1 MVWLSS
7 TAYVVQPD
15 SVGLMMDISKKQQKS
30 LCFIAVKKRSLPR
43 QQPRAMLEMARLAA
57 ARQPFLPFLLPCQ
70 HIFLIGYNLRHE
82 ETADLMHAVQDG
94 RSAAFESV
102 RQRLMHIEPA
112 LKICCHK
119 MYILLNYF
127 ACDVGCSNF
136 SVCSNSSRAE
146 WQVWSIPG

>member
-1 MVWLSS
+1 MAQQHCLRCTARLCWADDGHKRSEKQKKFMLYSS
-7 TAYVVQPD
+7 YN
-15 SVGLMMDISKKQQKS
+15 G
-30 LCFIAVKKRSLPR
+30 SLPR

-70 HIFLIGYNLRHE
+70 HIFLIEYNLRHE
-82 ETADLMHAVQDG
+82 ETSDLMHAVQDG

-102 RQRLMHIEPA
+102 RQRLMHIETA

-119 MYILLNYF
+119 VYILLNYF

-136 SVCSNSSRAE
+136 SVCSNGSRAE